1 MNEHSRIEFGFF
13 CRKAF
18 INVTLFKT
26 NEKIRDKQSEITFMS
41 DEIFQIR
48 FDMNENIKNIF
59 FFFLNYIVES
69 EPIADERIRILVDDE
84 LKSFGIKQG
93 DSTKKIEDLNIE
105 FIKNHSNSLAHR
117 AEGRYPI
124 FR

>member
-1 MNEHSRIEFGFF
+1 
-13 CRKAF
+13 
-18 INVTLFKT
+18 
-26 NEKIRDKQSEITFMS
+26 MS